1 MIAARRAPQAVVLG
15 DRSKWFSI
23 EAANGS
29 RHQADL
35 AFR

>member
-1 MIAARRAPQAVVLG
+1 MIAAPGAPQAVVLG
-15 DRSKWFSI
+15 DRSKWFST
-23 EAANGS
+23 EVANRS